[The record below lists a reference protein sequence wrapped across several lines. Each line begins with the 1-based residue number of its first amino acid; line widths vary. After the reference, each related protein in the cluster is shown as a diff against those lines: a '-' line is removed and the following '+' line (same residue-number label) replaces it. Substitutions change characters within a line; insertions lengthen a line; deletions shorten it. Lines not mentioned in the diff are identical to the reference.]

1 MFGSTSFHR
10 VREKRVRKFRPP
22 AWAVLLVAIF
32 ALWESV
38 SLSGL
43 VSSTQLPALH
53 DVFLALI
60 QLAGTPF
67 FLAHVGQSFA
77 NVTTGVSLAL
87 VLVFPLALLVGMR
100 NQLDEAI
107 TPIIML
113 VGALPDL
120 AILTL
125 LVTVIGRGN
134 VAAVAISAFSAFFP
148 IYFTIRQ
155 GVKEIPLDYFHVASV
170 FKAGRLDTFSKI
182 VLPSIFP
189 NFLTGLR
196 LSFEFSWNVLLA
208 VEIIASVAGV
218 GSFIS
223 NSIQGSAHSMT
234 YGLAA
239 IMTVGLLTILLDRA
253 FFDRLEQRIKRWR

>member
-1 MFGSTSFHR
+1 MARVGRSF
-10 VREKRVRKFRPP
+10 VN
-22 AWAVLLVAIF
+22 VA
-32 ALWESV
+32 A
-38 SLSGL
+38 
-43 VSSTQLPALH
+43 
-53 DVFLALI
+53 
-60 QLAGTPF
+60 
-67 FLAHVGQSFA
+67 
-77 NVTTGVSLAL
+77 GVSLAL
-87 VLVFPLALLVGMR
+87 VVVMPLALLVGLR
-100 NQLDEAI
+100 NRLDEAI

-120 AILTL
+120 AILSL

-155 GVKEIPLDYFHVASV
+155 GVKEIPIDYFHVASV
-170 FKAGRLDTFSKI
+170 FKAGRFDTFSKI

-239 IMTVGLLTILLDRA
+239 IMTVGFLTVLMDRA
-253 FFDRLEQRIKRWR
+253 FFERLEQRIKRWR